1 MKKIF
6 AAMTAALMMVALV
19 SSAAVAAQPT
29 FHNSNLLK
37 SSAYYTVNNGSTFCR
52 WATPQKSVALAGG
65 GTASQKQTG
74 NSPVSLSITGATG
87 YADNGFY
94 VPLGTLGN
102 LAGYTVLATGSSFS
116 TNLWF
121 DTNTANDINGNGNF
135 FSWNGGSPDC
145 LSALGG
151 DISGL
156 GQPSTAT
163 ATGQS
168 VTVNDSST
176 FTLTCSGV
184 YQTVTFAQ
192 LKADFCS
199 EITSATPVAV
209 WIGIT
214 AASGG
219 SLSTTITSAQVTT
232 N

>member
-19 SSAAVAAQPT
+19 SSVAVAKAPA
-29 FHNSNLLK
+29 NNLLK
-37 SSAYYTVNNGSTFCR
+37 NVAYYTVNNGSTFCR
-52 WATPQKSVALAGG
+52 WATPQKSVALTPT
-65 GTASQKQTG
+65 GTASQRQSG
-74 NSPVSLSITGATG
+74 NGVSLSITGATA

-94 VPLGTLGN
+94 VPLGTLST

-121 DTNTANDINGNGNF
+121 DTSTANDTSANGNF

-145 LSALGG
+145 FSAYDG

-163 ATGQS
+163 GTGQS

-192 LKADFCS
+192 LKAGFCS
-199 EITSATPVAV
+199 GISSATPVAV

-214 AASGG
+214 AARGG
-219 SLSTTITSAQVTT
+219 SLSTTITSATT